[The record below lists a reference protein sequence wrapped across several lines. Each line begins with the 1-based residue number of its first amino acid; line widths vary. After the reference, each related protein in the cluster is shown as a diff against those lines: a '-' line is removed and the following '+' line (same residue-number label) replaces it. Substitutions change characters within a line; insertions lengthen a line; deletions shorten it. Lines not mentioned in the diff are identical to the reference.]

1 MFNWIESMKEKMKGL
16 LKKNLHEIREDIK
29 EDKKVAKALGSRGMK
44 KEHHCACEEMKMKR
58 KKK

>member
-1 MFNWIESMKEKMKGL
+1 MKEKMKGL